1 MSTRFF
7 TNQADQTLLRKFRGV
22 FESNADIEW
31 FDALVGYLRASGYFA
46 IRPFLANVPHIRILV
61 GINVDAIMTDYHRRG
76 LLFMPDSTKA
86 LEEFQSDLRKDIQGA
101 AYSKETENGI
111 LQFVEDVASKRISIR
126 AHPTQRLHAKL
137 YIFRPKGFNE
147 HKPGAVITGS
157 SNLTAAGL
165 GTTEEVR
172 NYEFNVLLHD
182 YTDVC
187 FAAEEFERLWDESTE
202 ILPKSLQQ
210 VRDSTYL
217 AGDVS
222 PHELFWKLLIEYFGP
237 SIEYDPNAITDLPDQ
252 FKRLAYQMD
261 AVSSGFRLLEKHNGF
276 FLADVV
282 GLGKTIVA
290 TLIAKKFF
298 FYNGF
303 PEHRSHTLIVVPPA
317 VRDNWEWTVELF
329 RLDNVKFV
337 TNGSLHKVRHPE
349 RYDLVIVDEA
359 HKFRNDTAEAF
370 DELQRIC
377 KTPTQRE
384 LPGGGHAGKKI
395 ILVSATPL
403 NNRPDDIR
411 NQIALFQDL
420 KDATLSIA
428 NLQHFFAQRE
438 KEYRQARKE
447 PDIETARRQV
457 KKTYE
462 LIRTKVISEVIVRRT
477 RTDLLE
483 HEQYSQDLAEQG
495 VTFPHI
501 EKPRAIYY
509 PLSPALEDLY
519 DRTVALLSDPHGL
532 TYNRYRAIGFLK
544 PPKKRKYQNADLIS
558 QQLAFIMRTLL
569 VKRLDSS
576 FHAFRLSLGRFRQ
589 ATSVMRDMFAKGT
602 VYIAPNLNVTEFL
615 VEDRE
620 DELIAEI
627 ERRQATD
634 PTIEVC
640 TPADFE
646 PEFLPG
652 LESDLTKLDALCQ
665 EWGAVQED
673 PKFAEF
679 STRLKT
685 ELFDRKINH
694 EGNKLVIFSEAKD
707 TTDYLKGRLA
717 GAGYTKVLIVDST
730 NRKERMPL
738 VQANFDA
745 NFAEQAN
752 DYDILL
758 STEVLA
764 EGINLHRANII
775 VNYDTPWNSTRLM
788 QRVGRVNRIGCLAP
802 RIYIYNFYPTARVDD
817 DIELKKKAIM
827 KLQAFHTALGEDSQI
842 YSETEEVDT
851 FGLFERSPE
860 EEERDERLA
869 LLMEL
874 RKFRQQHP
882 EQFRRIQNLPLRAR
896 VGRSDA
902 TRAGSTVT
910 FIRSHRRDGFYRLIP
925 VPLAHPMGEGSGMRA
940 DSALPTLH
948 SALEEI
954 TLLEA
959 AREFRAPD
967 PKEETI
973 PLHAA
978 HHDHVNAA
986 LARFKEQ
993 STAQAL
999 QAEVADAV
1007 QGPNERRALAYL
1019 DGFLSLPFVSDEE
1032 KHLIKAARQAI
1043 RRARFL
1049 KLQRQI
1055 NQLQRSTK
1063 EVKIAPAALADK
1075 LMQILRGYPLLD
1087 QSDQPVTAVHPR
1099 FLDTPPDI
1107 ILSESFDHPPAS

>member
-1 MSTRFF
+1 MSSRFF

-22 FESNADIEW
+22 FESNPDIEW

-46 IRPFLANVPHIRILV
+46 IRPFLNNVPHIRILV
-61 GINVDAIMTDYHRRG
+61 GINVDAIMADYQRRG
-76 LLFMPDSTKA
+76 LLFMPDPTKA
-86 LEEFQSDLRKDIQGA
+86 LEEFKNDLRKDIQSA

-165 GTTEEVR
+165 GTTEEV
-172 NYEFNVLLHD
+172 
-182 YTDVC
+182 
-187 FAAEEFERLWDESTE
+187 
-202 ILPKSLQQ
+202 
-210 VRDSTYL
+210 
-217 AGDVS
+217 
-222 PHELFWKLLIEYFGP
+222 
-237 SIEYDPNAITDLPDQ
+237 
-252 FKRLAYQMD
+252 
-261 AVSSGFRLLEKHNGF
+261 
-276 FLADVV
+276 
-282 GLGKTIVA
+282 
-290 TLIAKKFF
+290 
-298 FYNGF
+298 
-303 PEHRSHTLIVVPPA
+303 
-317 VRDNWEWTVELF
+317 
-329 RLDNVKFV
+329 
-337 TNGSLHKVRHPE
+337 TNGSLHKVKHPE

-457 KKTYE
+457 KQTYE

-477 RTDLLE
+477 RTDLLA

-627 ERRQATD
+627 ERRQPTD

-652 LESDLTKLDALCQ
+652 LLADLTKLDALCQ
-665 EWGAVQED
+665 EWGEVQED

-679 STRLKT
+679 LTRLKT

-694 EGNKLVIFSEAKD
+694 EGNKRIIFSEAKD

-717 GAGYTKVLIVDST
+717 EAGYTRVLIVDST

-745 NFAEQAN
+745 NYVEHAN

-802 RIYIYNFYPTARVDD
+802 RIYIYNFYPTARVDPQPA
-817 DIELKKKAIM
+817 ICQRRGKAPHQSRPAGHPPRQVP
-827 KLQAFHTALGEDSQI
+827 QA
-842 YSETEEVDT
+842 
-851 FGLFERSPE
+851 P
-860 EEERDERLA
+860 
-869 LLMEL
+869 
-874 RKFRQQHP
+874 
-882 EQFRRIQNLPLRAR
+882 
-896 VGRSDA
+896 
-902 TRAGSTVT
+902 
-910 FIRSHRRDGFYRLIP
+910 
-925 VPLAHPMGEGSGMRA
+925 
-940 DSALPTLH
+940 
-948 SALEEI
+948 
-954 TLLEA
+954 
-959 AREFRAPD
+959 APD
-967 PKEETI
+967 QPT
-973 PLHAA
+973 P
-978 HHDHVNAA
+978 A
-986 LARFKEQ
+986 LDQRGENR
-993 STAQAL
+993 
-999 QAEVADAV
+999 
-1007 QGPNERRALAYL
+1007 P
-1019 DGFLSLPFVSDEE
+1019 
-1032 KHLIKAARQAI
+1032 
-1043 RRARFL
+1043 RRAR
-1049 KLQRQI
+1049 RQTHADFAR
-1055 NQLQRSTK
+1055 LPLARS
-1063 EVKIAPAALADK
+1063 VRPAGHRRSPALPRHPA
-1075 LMQILRGYPLLD
+1075 GHYPFRVVRLW
-1087 QSDQPVTAVHPR
+1087 
-1099 FLDTPPDI
+1099 
-1107 ILSESFDHPPAS
+1107 

>member
-7 TNQADQTLLRKFRGV
+7 TNLGHQTLFEKLKGV
-22 FESNADIEW
+22 FQNNPDIEW

-46 IRPFLANVPHIRILV
+46 IRPYLEKVPHIRILV
-61 GINVDAIMTDYHRRG
+61 GINVDAIMADYHKRG
-76 LLFMPDSTKA
+76 LLFLADPTKA
-86 LEEFQSDLRKDIQGA
+86 LEEFKVELRKDIQTA
-101 AYSKETENGI
+101 PYKREIEAGI
-111 LQFVEDVASKRISIR
+111 LQFVHDIVSKKIELR
-126 AHPTQRLHAKL
+126 AHPTQRLHAKI

-147 HKPGAVITGS
+147 HKPGAVISGS
-157 SNLTAAGL
+157 SNLTSAGL
-165 GTTEEVR
+165 GTEEEVR

-182 YTDVC
+182 YTDVQ
-187 FAAEEFERLWDESTE
+187 FATDEFERLWKESVP
-202 ILPKSLQQ
+202 ILPKVLQE

-217 AGDVS
+217 ATEVT

-237 SIEYDPNAITDLPDQ
+237 SIEYDPNAITDLPEG

-261 AVSSGFRLLEKHNGF
+261 AVSSGYRLLEKHNGF

-290 TLIAKKFF
+290 TLIAKKFY

-317 VRDNWEWTVELF
+317 VEDNWEWTISKF
-329 RLDNVKFV
+329 RLDNVKII
-337 TNGSLHKVRHPE
+337 TNGSLHKLKHPE

-384 LPGGGHAGKKI
+384 LKDGSRARKKV

-411 NQIALFQDL
+411 NQLALFQDL
-420 KDATLSIA
+420 KDSTLSVA

-438 KEYRQARKE
+438 KEYRQAKRE
-447 PDIETARRQV
+447 PEIETARQQV
-457 KKTYE
+457 KSIYE
-462 LIRTKVISEVIVRRT
+462 LIRTKVVSEVIVRRT
-477 RTDLLE
+477 RTDLKE
-483 HEQYSQDLAEQG
+483 HEQYKKDLEEQD
-495 VTFPHI
+495 VFFPHV

-509 PLSPALEDLY
+509 PLALKLETLF

-544 PPKKRKYQNADLIS
+544 PEKKRKYQNADRIS
-558 QQLAFIMRTLL
+558 LQLAVIMRTLL

-576 FHAFRLSLGRFRQ
+576 FHAFRLSLNRFRE
-589 ATSVMRDMFAKGT
+589 ATSVMCDMFEKGT
-602 VYIAPNLNVTEFL
+602 IYIAPNLNVTEFL
-615 VEDRE
+615 IEGRE
-620 DELIAEI
+620 EELIAKIAE
-627 ERRQATD
+627 RQATD
-634 PTIEVC
+634 PTIEIC
-640 TPADFE
+640 KPSEFE
-646 PEFLPG
+646 DGFLEG
-652 LESDLTKLDALCQ
+652 LQSDLAKLEALCEDWDAVKADPKLDMFL
-665 EWGAVQED
+665 D
-673 PKFAEF
+673 
-679 STRLKT
+679 RLKN

-707 TTDYLKGRLA
+707 TTDYLRDKLA
-717 GAGYTKVLIVDST
+717 KAGYTRVLAIDSG
-730 NRKERMPL
+730 NRAERMPL

-745 NFAEQAN
+745 NYTEHAN

-764 EGINLHRANII
+764 EGINLHRANVV

-788 QRVGRVNRIGCLAP
+788 QRIGRLNRIGTAAP
-802 RIYIYNFYPTARVDD
+802 RIYIFNFYPTAKVDS

-842 YSETEEVDT
+842 YSDTEEVDT
-851 FGLFERSPE
+851 FGLFERSLE

-874 RKFRQQHP
+874 RTFRHQQP
-882 EQFRRIQNLPLRAR
+882 EQFRRIKSLPLRAR
-896 VGRSDA
+896 LGRSDKK
-902 TRAGSTVT
+902 RVGSTVT
-910 FIRSHRRDGFYRLIP
+910 FIRSKRRDGFYRLKP
-925 VPLAHPMGEGSGMRA
+925 DG
-940 DSALPTLH
+940 T
-948 SALEEI
+948 LEEI
-954 TLLEA
+954 ALLEA

-967 PKEETI
+967 PKEKAI

-978 HHDHVNAA
+978 HHDHVNTA
-986 LARFKEQ
+986 LNRFKEQ

-999 QAEVADAV
+999 QDQVADAV

-1019 DGFLSLPFVSDEE
+1019 DGFLSLPLLSEDE
-1032 KHLIKAARQAI
+1032 KHLIQAARQAI
-1043 RRARFL
+1043 RRVRFQ
-1049 KLQRQI
+1049 KLQREV
-1055 NQLQRSTK
+1055 NQLQKSTK
-1063 EVKIAPAALADK
+1063 EVKLTPAALTDK
-1075 LMQILRGYPLLD
+1075 LVQILRGYPLLD
-1087 QSDQPVTAVHPR
+1087 EDENPVIQVNPH
-1099 FLDTPPDI
+1099 LIENPPEI
-1107 ILSESFDHPPAS
+1107 ILSESFD

>member
-7 TNQADQTLLRKFRGV
+7 TNQGDQTLLKKLRGV

-46 IRPFLANVPHIRILV
+46 IRPFLNSVPHIRILV
-61 GINVDAIMTDYHRRG
+61 GINVDAIMADYHRRG
-76 LLFMPDSTKA
+76 LLFMPDPTKA
-86 LEEFQSDLRKDIQGA
+86 LEEFKNDLRKDIQGA
-101 AYSKETENGI
+101 AYRKETENGI
-111 LQFVEDVASKRISIR
+111 LQFVEDVASKKIALR

-157 SNLTAAGL
+157 SNLTGAGL

-182 YTDVC
+182 YTDVR
-187 FAAEEFERLWDESTE
+187 FATDEFERLWAESTE

-217 AGDVS
+217 ADDVS

-337 TNGSLHKVRHPE
+337 TNGSLHKVKHPE
-349 RYDLVIVDEA
+349 RFDLVIVDEA

-384 LPGGGHAGKKI
+384 LPGGGHAGKKV

-447 PDIETARRQV
+447 PDVEAARRQV
-457 KKTYE
+457 KNIYE

-483 HEQYSQDLAEQG
+483 HEQYKLDLAEQG
-495 VTFPHI
+495 VTFPKI

-544 PPKKRKYQNADLIS
+544 PPKKRKYQNADRIS

-569 VKRLDSS
+569 IKRLDSS
-576 FHAFRLSLGRFRQ
+576 FHAFRLSLGRFRD
-589 ATSVMRDMFAKGT
+589 ATRIMRDMFNKGT

-615 VEDRE
+615 IEGRE

-627 ERRQATD
+627 AQRQATD

-646 PEFLPG
+646 EEFLPG
-652 LESDLTKLDALCQ
+652 LLDDLTKLDALCH

-679 STRLKT
+679 LTRLKG

-694 EGNKLVIFSEAKD
+694 EGNKLIIFSEAKD

-717 GAGYTKVLIVDST
+717 DAGYTKVLIVDST

-745 NFAEQAN
+745 NYAEQTN

-896 VGRSDA
+896 VGRADT

-910 FIRSHRRDGFYRLIP
+910 FIRSHRRDGFYRL
-925 VPLAHPMGEGSGMRA
+925 LADA
-940 DSALPTLH
+940 
-948 SALEEI
+948 ALEEI

-967 PKEETI
+967 PKEKTI

-999 QAEVADAV
+999 QAEVADAA

-1032 KHLIKAARQAI
+1032 KHFIKAARQAI

-1107 ILSESFDHPPAS
+1107 ILSESFDHSPTQ

>member
-46 IRPFLANVPHIRILV
+46 IRPFLSNVPHIRILV
-61 GINVDAIMTDYHRRG
+61 GINVDAIMADYHRRG
-76 LLFMPDSTKA
+76 LLFMPDPTKA
-86 LEEFQSDLRKDIQGA
+86 LEEFKNDLRKDIQGA

-111 LQFVEDVASKRISIR
+111 LQFVEDVASKKISIR

-182 YTDVC
+182 YTDVR
-187 FAAEEFERLWDESTE
+187 FATAEFERLWDESTE

-384 LPGGGHAGKKI
+384 LPGGGHAGKKV

-457 KKTYE
+457 KQTYE

-544 PPKKRKYQNADLIS
+544 PPKKRKYQNADRIS

-615 VEDRE
+615 
-620 DELIAEI
+620 
-627 ERRQATD
+627 
-634 PTIEVC
+634 
-640 TPADFE
+640 
-646 PEFLPG
+646 
-652 LESDLTKLDALCQ
+652 
-665 EWGAVQED
+665 
-673 PKFAEF
+673 
-679 STRLKT
+679 LKT
-685 ELFDRKINH
+685 
-694 EGNKLVIFSEAKD
+694 
-707 TTDYLKGRLA
+707 
-717 GAGYTKVLIVDST
+717 
-730 NRKERMPL
+730 
-738 VQANFDA
+738 
-745 NFAEQAN
+745 
-752 DYDILL
+752 
-758 STEVLA
+758 
-764 EGINLHRANII
+764 
-775 VNYDTPWNSTRLM
+775 
-788 QRVGRVNRIGCLAP
+788 
-802 RIYIYNFYPTARVDD
+802 AR
-817 DIELKKKAIM
+817 
-827 KLQAFHTALGEDSQI
+827 TS
-842 YSETEEVDT
+842 
-851 FGLFERSPE
+851 
-860 EEERDERLA
+860 
-869 LLMEL
+869 
-874 RKFRQQHP
+874 
-882 EQFRRIQNLPLRAR
+882 
-896 VGRSDA
+896 
-902 TRAGSTVT
+902 
-910 FIRSHRRDGFYRLIP
+910 
-925 VPLAHPMGEGSGMRA
+925 
-940 DSALPTLH
+940 
-948 SALEEI
+948 
-954 TLLEA
+954 
-959 AREFRAPD
+959 
-967 PKEETI
+967 
-973 PLHAA
+973 
-978 HHDHVNAA
+978 
-986 LARFKEQ
+986 
-993 STAQAL
+993 
-999 QAEVADAV
+999 
-1007 QGPNERRALAYL
+1007 
-1019 DGFLSLPFVSDEE
+1019 
-1032 KHLIKAARQAI
+1032 
-1043 RRARFL
+1043 
-1049 KLQRQI
+1049 
-1055 NQLQRSTK
+1055 
-1063 EVKIAPAALADK
+1063 
-1075 LMQILRGYPLLD
+1075 
-1087 QSDQPVTAVHPR
+1087 
-1099 FLDTPPDI
+1099 
-1107 ILSESFDHPPAS
+1107 